1 MRRDTRKT
9 EVTWNADVSEET
21 LRELDRLLPITGT
34 RTWAINTGLDEFLT
48 VMENDPKLQEWAHA
62 DIQRALHVEDTPRG
76 TKALNV
82 KIPADHYN
90 RFNALFPEW
99 GATTWFIRRFVNQFV
114 VELIAAKIDLYKIV
128 RHTIEAATSD
138 IN

>member
-62 DIQRALHVEDTPRG
+62 DR
-76 TKALNV
+76 KS
-82 KIPADHYN
+82 
-90 RFNALFPEW
+90 
-99 GATTWFIRRFVNQFV
+99 V
-114 VELIAAKIDLYKIV
+114 V
-128 RHTIEAATSD
+128 
-138 IN
+138 